1 LTAAAR
7 DRLSAERGFTLIETL
22 IVASLLIVVLGAIAS
37 ISDSTRSNANA
48 DQSRTDTLD
57 IATAGLTRMVSD
69 LRQACYLIAPG
80 SAQSTS
86 MFCGVAQTTVSAST
100 ATGTRT
106 VTPDGGTT
114 NGSEST
120 ACASTATPP
129 TTSNNCID
137 FLMRGRTTVTRDP
150 VSGAVTGTTR
160 RLWRVR
166 YNCAVSDPRDPAR
179 TSTLCERFAVQCT
192 TVAGATT
199 CLAPCSPSATGC
211 AASTASTDNLITGSV
226 TNSAVTDPALT
237 PRPIFL
243 YCARVDILTCSASFS
258 GTSAAIRVDLA
269 IARRGA
275 LATGLHNSV
284 ELKDVAELRNN
295 VSDSASRDDAA
306 GE

>member
-1 LTAAAR
+1 VKAAAR
-7 DRLSAERGFTLIETL
+7 DRLAAERGFTLIETL
-22 IVASLLIVVLGAIAS
+22 IVAALLIVVLGAIAA

-80 SAQSTS
+80 TAQSTS
-86 MFCGVAQTTVSAST
+86 MFCGVPQTTLSAST

-114 NGSEST
+114 SGSEST

-129 TTSNNCID
+129 TTSNNCLE

-160 RLWRVR
+160 SLWRVR

-179 TSTLCERFAVQCT
+179 TSTLCERFAVQCTT

-226 TNSAVTDPALT
+226 TNSAVTSPALT

-243 YCARVDILTCSASFS
+243 YCARVDILSCAATFS
-258 GTSAAIRVDLA
+258 GASAAIRVDLA

-284 ELKDVAELRNN
+284 ELKDAAELRNN
-295 VSDSASRDDAA
+295 VSDSASRDDDA
-306 GE
+306 G